1 MYARIATFEN
11 ATAIDETAKQ
21 ISEQERPE
29 GIPATDFYFMADR
42 ESGKV
47 VVLAFFETEED
58 MRKGHETLSGMSPP
72 GAGLGQRATV
82 DLLEVVAHMT
92 A

>member
-1 MYARIATFEN
+1 MVA
-11 ATAIDETAKQ
+11 
-21 ISEQERPE
+21 
-29 GIPATDFYFMADR
+29 
-42 ESGKV
+42 
-47 VVLAFFETEED
+47 LAFFETEED

-82 DLLEVVAHMT
+82 DLLEIVAHMT